1 MRFKK
6 IKLTFSA
13 SFMMTALFAIS
24 PAHAAKDVPANVHA
38 GWDVISQKYL
48 RNDLAYLTADQRAG
62 RLTLTPGN
70 QEAIDWVVTQ
80 FKQAGLKPANGDS
93 YLQTFNVIEYQTDT
107 KNTFIQMKRGDK
119 TKTWKKPDIYSNY
132 FRDINISGDV
142 VFAGYGITAPALKY
156 DDYENVD
163 VKGKVVFVFEHEPQE
178 TNPASIFNGTGNTPY
193 ATGRVKALNA
203 QKHGAV
209 AVIIAP
215 EPNRK
220 HPSNQE
226 RRQRIG
232 GADKR
237 KVPVPE
243 MALENDEL
251 QIPIFIISD
260 KAAKEIA
267 GKLSLKNLQSKID
280 SDLTPQ
286 SQQIPDTTITVQE
299 KVLSS
304 RIAETSNVVGLL
316 EGEDPQLSSETVIIS
331 AHHDHD
337 GMSGKQIWHGADDN
351 ASGTAGVV
359 AAARAMAAN
368 SSSDTGLKPKRS
380 ILFTVFAA
388 EERGLLGSYYMAA
401 HPLRPLATTRAMINF
416 DMIGRDEKRSPQT
429 DGLIKIPADTHN
441 RLNLIG
447 AHFSPDYDK
456 IVRRENEYVGLTLD
470 DRFDSENALNTFF
483 RSDQFPFIL
492 NDIPA
497 FWWFTGFHPDYH
509 HVTDTADRI
518 DYPKMQKIVRL
529 AYLSAYQFANTETP
543 PAFIA
548 HPKG

>member
-1 MRFKK
+1 MQFKR
-6 IKLTFSA
+6 LVFSA
-13 SFMMTALFAIS
+13 TFVMTALLSIS
-24 PAHAAKDVPANVHA
+24 PVHAAKVVPADVHA
-38 GWDVISQKYL
+38 GWDVISQKSI
-48 RNDLAYLTADQRAG
+48 RNDLAYLTANQRAG
-62 RLTLTPGN
+62 RLALTQGD
-70 QEAIDWVVTQ
+70 QETIDWLITQ
-80 FKQAGLKPANGDS
+80 FKQAGLKPANGGS
-93 YLQTFNVIEYQTDT
+93 YLQTFNVIEYHPDT
-107 KNTFIQMKRGDK
+107 KNTFVQMKRGDK
-119 TKTWKKPDIYSNY
+119 TTTWKKPEVYSDFNH
-132 FRDINISGDV
+132 DINVSADV
-142 VFAGYGITAPALKY
+142 VFAGYGITAPDLKY
-156 DDYENVD
+156 DDYQNID
-163 VKGKVVFVFEHEPQE
+163 AKGKIVIVFEHEPQE
-178 TNPASIFNGTGNTPY
+178 TNRTSIFNGTGNTPY

-203 QKHGAV
+203 QQHGAL
-209 AVIIAP
+209 AVLIAP

-232 GADKR
+232 GSDKR
-237 KVPVPE
+237 KDPLPD

-251 QIPIFIISD
+251 QIPVYVISD
-260 KAAKEIA
+260 KAAKLIA
-267 GKLSLKNLQSKID
+267 GKLSLKDLQNKID
-280 SDLTPQ
+280 VDLMPQ
-286 SQQIPDTTITVQE
+286 SQVIPDTTITIQE
-299 KVLSS
+299 KVLS
-304 RIAETSNVVGLL
+304 RRVAATSNVVGLL
-316 EGEDPQLSSETVIIS
+316 EGADPQLSAETIIIS

-337 GMSGKQIWHGADDN
+337 GMSGKEIWHGADDN

-359 AAARAMAAN
+359 AAARAMSANAAVA
-368 SSSDTGLKPKRS
+368 TGLKPKRS
-380 ILFTVFAA
+380 ILFSVFAA

-429 DGLIKIPADTHN
+429 DGLITIPGDTNN

-470 DRFDSENALNTFF
+470 DRFDYENALNTFF

-509 HVTDTADRI
+509 HVTDTADKI

-529 AYLSAYQFANTETP
+529 AYLSAYQFANTATP
-543 PAFIA
+543 PVFVA
-548 HPKG
+548 HPQG

>member
-1 MRFKK
+1 MQFKR
-6 IKLTFSA
+6 LVFSA
-13 SFMMTALFAIS
+13 TFVMTALLSIS
-24 PAHAAKDVPANVHA
+24 PVHAAKDVPADVHA
-38 GWDVISQKYL
+38 GWDVISQKSIH
-48 RNDLAYLTADQRAG
+48 NDLAYLTANQRAG
-62 RLTLTPGN
+62 RLALTQGD
-70 QEAIDWVVTQ
+70 QETIDWLVTQ
-80 FKQAGLKPANGDS
+80 FKQAGLKPANGGS
-93 YLQTFNVIEYQTDT
+93 YLQTFNVIEYHPDT
-107 KNTFIQMKRGDK
+107 INTFVQMKRGDK
-119 TKTWKKPDIYSNY
+119 ITTWKKPEVYSDFNH
-132 FRDINISGDV
+132 DINISADV
-142 VFAGYGITAPALKY
+142 VFAGYGITAPDLKY
-156 DDYENVD
+156 DDYQNID
-163 VKGKVVFVFEHEPQE
+163 VKGKIVIVFEHEPQE
-178 TNPASIFNGTGNTPY
+178 TNPTSIFNGTGNTPY

-203 QKHGAV
+203 QQHGAL
-209 AVIIAP
+209 AVLIAP

-232 GADKR
+232 GSDKR
-237 KVPVPE
+237 KDPLPD

-251 QIPIFIISD
+251 QIPVYVISD
-260 KAAKEIA
+260 KAAKLIA
-267 GKLSLKNLQSKID
+267 GKLSLKDLQNKID
-280 SDLTPQ
+280 ADLMPQ
-286 SQQIPDTTITVQE
+286 SQVIPDTTITVEE
-299 KVLSS
+299 KVLS
-304 RIAETSNVVGLL
+304 RRVAATSNVVGLL
-316 EGEDPQLSSETVIIS
+316 EGADPQLSAETIIIS

-337 GMSGKQIWHGADDN
+337 GMSGKEIWHGADDN

-368 SSSDTGLKPKRS
+368 SAVATGLKPKRS
-380 ILFTVFAA
+380 ILFSVFAA

-429 DGLIKIPADTHN
+429 DGLITIPGDTNN

-470 DRFDSENALNTFF
+470 DRFDYENALNTFF

-509 HVTDTADRI
+509 HVTDTADKI

-529 AYLSAYQFANTETP
+529 AYLSAYQFANTATP
-543 PAFIA
+543 PVFVA